1 MRLFAIKS
9 SELAF
14 IERCTFVC
22 GCPAYGPAVGDPA
35 KKDAEAAKAK
45 FMDGSLAIYRGEL
58 KDNAG
63 KVLLTSGKEFAQK
76 ANELEAMN
84 WLVEG
89 VIGKT
94 A

>member
-1 MRLFAIKS
+1 MNGGIPHLLRGGLKDG
-9 SELAF
+9 
-14 IERCTFVC
+14 FVKLS
-22 GCPAYGPAVGDPA
+22 AYGPAVGDPA

-45 FMDGSLAIYRGEL
+45 FMDGSLAIYKGEL
-58 KDNAG
+58 KDNTG

-94 A
+94 AW